1 MIKILYFASLREQ
14 LGTGAEELELP
25 PEVNDLES
33 LAGYLAGRGGRW
45 GEVFDGDQTVMMALN
60 QEASKGDAPVRE
72 GDEVAFFPPVTG
84 G

>member
-14 LGTGAEELELP
+14 LGTGSEELELSSG
-25 PEVNDLES
+25 VTDLNA
-33 LAGYLAGRGGRW
+33 LAGLLSSRGGSW
-45 GEVFDGDQTVMMALN
+45 SEVFDGDQTVMMALN
-60 QEASKGDAPVRE
+60 QEAAKGDAPIAD

>member
-14 LGTGAEELELP
+14 LGTGSEELELT
-25 PEVNDLES
+25 PELNDMNT
-33 LAGYLAGRGGRW
+33 LATFLSSRGERW
-45 GEVFDGDQTVMMALN
+45 TQVFGNDQTVMMAVN
-60 QEASKGDAPVRE
+60 QEAAKGDAPIAD

>member
-14 LGTGAEELELP
+14 LGTGSEELELP
-25 PEVNDLES
+25 SELNNLNA
-33 LAGYLAGRGGRW
+33 LAARLAGRGGRW
-45 GEVFDGDQTVMMALN
+45 AEVFEGDQTVMMALN
-60 QEASKGDAPVRE
+60 QEAAKGDAAIAD